1 VEERFFVPW
10 RKRTWASLIWTALT
24 VAVGVYLGLAIAA
37 PSPSCPPNDF
47 YCAVGAGAEDSANGI
62 LLVLL
67 FLAWVV
73 AWLVGLG
80 VIRLLVRFRDR
91 RRQRRQIQQ
100 LEMRREEMHIK
111 L

>member
-1 VEERFFVPW
+1 
-10 RKRTWASLIWTALT
+10 
-24 VAVGVYLGLAIAA
+24 VGQLDLDGPDGRRCRLPRSRDRRSKSVL
-37 PSPSCPPNDF
+37 PPNDF
-47 YCAVGAGAEDSANGI
+47 YCAVGAGAENSANGI
-62 LLVLL
+62 LLALL

-80 VIRLLVRFRDR
+80 VIRLLVRLRDR